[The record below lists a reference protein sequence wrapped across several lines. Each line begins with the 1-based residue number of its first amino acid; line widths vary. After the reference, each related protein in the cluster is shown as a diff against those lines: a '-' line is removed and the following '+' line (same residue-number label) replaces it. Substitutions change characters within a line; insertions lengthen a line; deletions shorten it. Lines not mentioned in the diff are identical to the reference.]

1 MSYVYKRK
9 AYAKIFILSIIVLTA
24 TAVGAVNFGA
34 VDISFKD
41 TARII
46 FNKIPFLNTLIS
58 THGIKESSRI
68 IVLNLRL
75 PRIILATLVGMGLS
89 VVGATYQ
96 SIFKNAMADSYVLG
110 ISSGAALGAALS
122 IAFGATANA
131 LGMGLTT
138 VSAFLGAILTAF
150 FVLNIARLGSK
161 LSDVT
166 LMLAGVSMNFL
177 LSSMISLIMI
187 FKRNEIEKIVM
198 WTMGSVSAGNWK
210 SIYILAPIVFLGTAI
225 ICLFLKDLNMM
236 MLGEESAQNLGV
248 EVYKVKVILIAVSTI
263 IVGAV
268 VSFSGIIGFVG
279 LIIPHIVRIALGSD
293 NRVVVPFSASI
304 GALFLIL
311 CDTLARS
318 IVPPAEIPVG
328 IVTSIFGVPFFL
340 YLLMKNKKKVL

>member
-1 MSYVYKRK
+1 MSYVHKRES
-9 AYAKIFILSIIVLTA
+9 YVKIFIISVLVLLVIA
-24 TAVGAVNFGA
+24 IGAVNFGA
-34 VDISFKD
+34 VDISFSD
-41 TARII
+41 TAKII
-46 FNKIPFLNTLIS
+46 FNKIPFLKSLI
-58 THGIKESSRI
+58 TVEGIKESSRI

-75 PRIILATLVGMGLS
+75 PRIILAALVGMGLS

-110 ISSGAALGAALS
+110 VSSGAALGAALS
-122 IAFGATANA
+122 IAFGVESNTLN
-131 LGMGLTT
+131 MGVTT

-150 FVLNIARLGSK
+150 FVLNIARIGSK

-166 LMLAGVSMNFL
+166 LMLAGISMSFL

-187 FKRNEIEKIVM
+187 FKREEIEKIVM
-198 WTMGSVSAGNWK
+198 WTMGSVATASWK
-210 SIYILAPIVFLGTAI
+210 SIYVLTPIVVLGTAV

-248 EVYKVKVILIAVSTI
+248 EVYKVKILLIVVSTI

-279 LIIPHIVRIALGSD
+279 LIIPHIVRIAFGSD
-293 NRVVVPFSASI
+293 NRIVVPFSASI
-304 GALFLIL
+304 GAIFLIL

-328 IVTSIFGVPFFL
+328 IVTAICGVPFFL
-340 YLLMKNKKKVL
+340 YLLMKSKKKVL

>member
-1 MSYVYKRK
+1 MSYVHKRES
-9 AYAKIFILSIIVLTA
+9 YIKIFILSIIVLFVIA
-24 TAVGAVNFGA
+24 IGAVNFGA
-34 VDISFKD
+34 VDISFGD
-41 TARII
+41 TAKIV
-46 FNKIPFLNTLIS
+46 FNKIPFLKSLIS
-58 THGIKESSRI
+58 VEKIKESSKV

-75 PRIILATLVGMGLS
+75 PRIILAALVGMGLS

-110 ISSGAALGAALS
+110 VSSGAALGAALS
-122 IAFGATANA
+122 IAFGIEANT
-131 LGMGLTT
+131 LGMGITT
-138 VSAFLGAILTAF
+138 ISAFIGAILTAF

-166 LMLAGVSMNFL
+166 LMLAGISMSFL
-177 LSSMISLIMI
+177 LSSTISLIMI
-187 FKRNEIEKIVM
+187 FKREDIEKIVM
-198 WTMGSVSAGNWK
+198 WTMGSVSTASWK
-210 SIYILAPIVFLGTAI
+210 SIYVLAPIVFLGIGI

-248 EVYKVKVILIAVSTI
+248 EVYKVKTLLILISTV
-263 IVGAV
+263 IVGAI

-279 LIIPHIVRIALGSD
+279 LIIPHIVRIAFGSD

-304 GALFLIL
+304 GAIFLIL

-318 IVPPAEIPVG
+318 VVPPTEIPVG

>member
-9 AYAKIFILSIIVLTA
+9 SYVNIFILSIIVLIA
-24 TAVGAVNFGA
+24 LAVGAVNFGA

-46 FNKIPFLNTLIS
+46 FNKIPFLNSLIS
-58 THGIKESSRI
+58 TYGIKESSKI

-75 PRIILATLVGMGLS
+75 PRIILAALVGMGLS
-89 VVGATYQ
+89 VVGAAYQ

-110 ISSGAALGAALS
+110 VSSGAALGAALS
-122 IAFGATANA
+122 IAFGAAANT

-150 FVLNIARLGSK
+150 FVLNIARLGNK

-177 LSSMISLIMI
+177 LSSIISLIMI

-210 SIYILAPIVFLGTAI
+210 SIYVLAPIVFLGTVI
-225 ICLFLKDLNMM
+225 ICFFLKDLNMM

-279 LIIPHIVRIALGSD
+279 LIIPHVVRLALGSD
-293 NRVVVPFSASI
+293 NRIVVPFSASM
-304 GALFLIL
+304 GAIFLIL

>member
-1 MSYVYKRK
+1 MSYVHKRK
-9 AYAKIFILSIIVLTA
+9 FYVKIFILSLIILITA
-24 TAVGAVNFGA
+24 AVAAVNFGA

-41 TARII
+41 NASII
-46 FNKIPFLNTLIS
+46 FNKIPFLNSLIS
-58 THGIKESSRI
+58 TEGIKESSKI

-75 PRIILATLVGMGLS
+75 PRIILAALVGMGLS

-110 ISSGAALGAALS
+110 VSSGAALGAALA
-122 IAFGATANA
+122 IAFGAAANT
-131 LGMGLTT
+131 LGMGITT

-177 LSSMISLIMI
+177 LSSLISLIMI

-210 SIYILAPIVFLGTAI
+210 SICVLAPIVFLGTAI

-248 EVYKVKVILIAVSTI
+248 EVYKVKVILIVVSTI

-279 LIIPHIVRIALGSD
+279 LIIPHVVRIALGSD
-293 NRVVVPFSASI
+293 NRVVIPFSASI